1 MHALN
6 KDAIVGRLS
15 DSDGNGPLLEFCSN
29 VLRPRLTIHAA
40 ERFPLKAILIF
51 S

>member
-15 DSDGNGPLLEFCSN
+15 YSDENGPLLESCAN
-29 VLRPRLTIHAA
+29 VLRPRLTIHAV
-40 ERFPLKAILIF
+40 ERFPVKAI
-51 S
+51 